1 MYLSDVATF
10 FKCLNSSV
18 RKDILKVLNM
28 LDTSIDTNL
37 EVLHA
42 AIMTIKAM
50 RNAVAH
56 NEIVFDARFKDRDI
70 NQVLKLWVEKE
81 TNIKNITLHTLVD
94 YVIVMCTL
102 LKRFDYTGTKA
113 KEFVQRYVSTI
124 DIFRKKVSADVYDKV
139 FSNRVRQK
147 IISLQNYVQ
156 A

>member
-94 YVIVMCTL
+94 
-102 LKRFDYTGTKA
+102 FG
-113 KEFVQRYVSTI
+113 
-124 DIFRKKVSADVYDKV
+124 
-139 FSNRVRQK
+139 
-147 IISLQNYVQ
+147 
-156 A
+156 